1 MKTTVKYVVLK
12 SLDYQLGT
20 PLFQEELNAD
30 SQYFD
35 QIPAE
40 ITYQNHKF
48 KVKSKELK
56 RLYLAEELE
65 ETQTIIVKVV
75 AAQ

>member
-12 SLDYQLGT
+12 NLDYQLGT

-35 QIPAE
+35 QIHNGE
-40 ITYQNHKF
+40 GKKTIF
-48 KVKSKELK
+48 GLLKVLK
-56 RLYLAEELE
+56 QLKNRE
-65 ETQTIIVKVV
+65 
-75 AAQ
+75 